1 MLSSKANAR
10 SPNHD
15 NPLRAFLGIE
25 GRQYMNQIPLLTI
38 REQRAKRELEISSR
52 VIRQYVKDALHGFSE
67 RQAEERTCAR

>member
-1 MLSSKANAR
+1 
-10 SPNHD
+10 
-15 NPLRAFLGIE
+15 
-25 GRQYMNQIPLLTI
+25 MNQIPLLTI